1 VEVLVPVR
9 DERIIRTIR
18 EDVLATYL
26 ADTVNARQMQPDGT
40 YIRKKSGGKHAVCAQ
55 EKLLRR
61 RGRPA
66 KGKVGR

>member
-1 VEVLVPVR
+1 
-9 DERIIRTIR
+9 
-18 EDVLATYL
+18 VLAVYL

-40 YIRKKSGGKHAVCAQ
+40 YVRKKASGKHAVCAQ